1 MGAGNLL
8 GFLVHGVL
16 LADGA
21 VLLELE
27 TVGVVALIFEAVVI
41 PVLAFRTFKR
51 DLHSRGFGS
60 HAK

>member
-1 MGAGNLL
+1 MD
-8 GFLVHGVL
+8 GVL

-41 PVLAFRTFKR
+41 SVLAFRTFER
-51 DLHSRGFGS
+51 DLHSRRFGS
-60 HAK
+60 HA